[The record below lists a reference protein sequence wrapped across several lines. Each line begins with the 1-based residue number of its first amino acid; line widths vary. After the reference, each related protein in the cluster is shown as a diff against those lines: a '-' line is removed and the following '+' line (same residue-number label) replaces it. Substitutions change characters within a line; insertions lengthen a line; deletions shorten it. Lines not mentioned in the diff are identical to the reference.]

1 MKTCTKCGE
10 TREETDFYMN
20 GSRRQSHCK
29 TCMKAKA
36 DAYQRAN
43 KAAHQKAVK
52 RWKAKNPER
61 TKAYV
66 KKSRTKNSERV
77 SAVKAAWRVR
87 NYQTVRQQWCEWSK
101 ANPEKLRAK
110 DMKRKAV
117 KLRAIPPWADK
128 EKIEEFYFAADFLG
142 MVTGEWYHVDHI
154 APLQSKFV
162 CGLHCEQ
169 NLQVLPASANLRKSN
184 RHWPDMP

>member
-1 MKTCTKCGE
+1 
-10 TREETDFYMN
+10 
-20 GSRRQSHCK
+20 
-29 TCMKAKA
+29 
-36 DAYQRAN
+36 
-43 KAAHQKAVK
+43 
-52 RWKAKNPER
+52 
-61 TKAYV
+61 
-66 KKSRTKNSERV
+66 
-77 SAVKAAWRVR
+77 
-87 NYQTVRQQWCEWSK
+87 
-101 ANPEKLRAK
+101 
-110 DMKRKAV
+110 MKRKAV

-154 APLQSKFV
+154 VPLQSKFV